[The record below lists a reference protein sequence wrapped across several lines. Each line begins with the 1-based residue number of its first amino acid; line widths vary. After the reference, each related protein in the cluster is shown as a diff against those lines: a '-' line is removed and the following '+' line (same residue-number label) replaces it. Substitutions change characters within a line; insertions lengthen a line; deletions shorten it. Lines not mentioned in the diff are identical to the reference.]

1 MLHSKKILL
10 LICFAL
16 PQTDFFPSDF
26 KPLYMNMTRIDIPL
40 TFAVVFLL
48 STLGTRL
55 EIELLGLV
63 VCLLVPHRDA
73 IGLQHGEIPENEMGR
88 IDI

>member
-16 PQTDFFPSDF
+16 PQTDFFSSDF

-40 TFAVVFLL
+40 TFAVVFWL
-48 STLGTRL
+48 SILGTRL
-55 EIELLGLV
+55 EIELLGPV

-88 IDI
+88 IDR

>member
-1 MLHSKKILL
+1 
-10 LICFAL
+10 
-16 PQTDFFPSDF
+16 
-26 KPLYMNMTRIDIPL
+26 MTRIDIPL

-73 IGLQHGEIPENEMGR
+73 IGLQHGEIPENEMG
-88 IDI
+88 ISIYLLYIVMQSSILIHGHNAGGKND